1 MDRLAEYGAELSYHD
16 PYVTRVPEHDLVA
29 EPNLDAALD
38 AADMAVIVTTH
49 PGIDYEHV
57 AGAVPLVIDLR
68 GVTRGFRAANVVRL

>member
-16 PYVTRVPEHDLVA
+16 PCVARVPKHDLVA
-29 EPNLDAALD
+29 EPDLDAALV

-68 GVTRGFRAANVVRL
+68 GVTRGSRAANVVRL